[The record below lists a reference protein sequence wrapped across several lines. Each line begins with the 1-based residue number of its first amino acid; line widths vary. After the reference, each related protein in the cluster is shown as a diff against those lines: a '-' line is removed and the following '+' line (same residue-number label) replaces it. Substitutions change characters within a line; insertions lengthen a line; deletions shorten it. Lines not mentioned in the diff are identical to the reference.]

1 MVEYELTEVQNDAIR
16 EKTQE
21 LVEECVR
28 CFYNKI
34 SNLNAEVDF
43 KLENKVRECNMP
55 THTMY
60 KLINEDGNTYLLGK
74 GGIRYEFLVETACE
88 DFAYG
93 IYDGCRCI
101 LNTEGDVI
109 EQVKQCNDEWRYLQ
123 PQILAALNNTFVDL
137 DFSNRTIPT
146 DNVSR
151 MTYWPF
157 WIRLGENEDVNGV
170 AAVATRV
177 IRNVYREFF
186 REENYAKYQSKEA
199 VELGRKRGPRVVAKI
214 ETRYTQD
221 AYNFVIKELSDK
233 RYYVGN
239 ARELFEK
246 FLDILIQNG
255 VIRRYPIYEKCW
267 IIADWSNCEFADLI
281 ARFSKIIS
289 IKEDKRV
296 KWSLFNTILI
306 SKHNGPFDDIRK
318 QYSCGNGLKES
329 RRKDIKNILEE
340 LQSHKNSTNK

>member
-1 MVEYELTEVQNDAIR
+1 MAEYELTKAQNDAIR

-21 LVEECVR
+21 LVGECVR
-28 CFYNKI
+28 GFYKKI
-34 SNLNAEVDF
+34 SNLKTEVDF
-43 KLENKVRECNMP
+43 KLENKVRECDMP

-60 KLINEDGNTYLLGK
+60 KLINEDGKTFLLGK
-74 GGIRYEFLVETACE
+74 RGIRYEFLVETDSE

-93 IYDGCRCI
+93 IYYGCRCI
-101 LNTEGDVI
+101 LNTERDVI

-157 WIRLGENEDVNGV
+157 WIRLGENEDVNDV

-177 IRNVYREFF
+177 IRNVYQEFF
-186 REENYAKYQSKEA
+186 REENYVKYQSNVA
-199 VELGRKRGPRVVAKI
+199 VELGRKRGPKVVTKT
-214 ETRYTQD
+214 ETRYTQE
-221 AYNFVIKELSDK
+221 AYNLVVKELSDK

-246 FLDILIQNG
+246 FLTILIQNG
-255 VIRRYPIYEKCW
+255 VICRYPIYEKCW
-267 IIADWSNCEFADLI
+267 IVVDWSNCEFAYLI
-281 ARFSKIIS
+281 AKFSKKIS

-318 QYSCGNGLKES
+318 QYSWGNGLKES
-329 RRKDIKNILEE
+329 RQDDIENILEE
-340 LQSHKNSTNK
+340 LLSEKIHK